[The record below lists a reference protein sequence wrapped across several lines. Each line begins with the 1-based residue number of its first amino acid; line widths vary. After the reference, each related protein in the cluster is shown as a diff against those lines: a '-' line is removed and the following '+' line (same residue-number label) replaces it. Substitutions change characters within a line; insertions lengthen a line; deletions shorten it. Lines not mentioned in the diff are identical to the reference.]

1 MFCIYLENNIVYK
14 NFKITEQEKQEI
26 LESHISHGYR
36 KPLNESDQQPSKLT
50 TQEQT
55 LLGFLSRFLKGEKG
69 EFKNTP
75 LDQLEKTLMFNTKT
89 IYPMV
94 QKLIEKKNTGNKTY
108 DDKTFNALLATMN
121 KTVDKDS
128 LYDFFIEG
136 GKITNVTY
144 NAQY

>member
-1 MFCIYLENNIVYK
+1 VYK
-14 NFKITEQEKQEI
+14 NFILTESEREQILNQHKQ
-26 LESHISHGYR
+26 HGYR
-36 KPLNESDQQPSKLT
+36 KPLNESDQQASNLT
-50 TQEQT
+50 AQEQT